1 MAGVVILV
9 AGCTLPDLTSGL
21 QTPDSLVVKTRGEPV
36 AGRYALIDVQ
46 VLDKSGNPVSGVTV
60 ELYRKIK
67 NSYGSY
73 YVKEDEAKTDSFGWA
88 ELSFFSSKRR

>member
-1 MAGVVILV
+1 MRWFLLVAGVVILV

-46 VLDKSGNPVSGVTV
+46 VLDKS
-60 ELYRKIK
+60 
-67 NSYGSY
+67 
-73 YVKEDEAKTDSFGWA
+73 
-88 ELSFFSSKRR
+88 